1 MKALTKGIFLLSVL
15 SIWGCNGKEAAKEK
29 PLVVPPL
36 TAEVVDYNPA
46 IIGDD
51 YVFAVEGG
59 GQAAYL
65 LDKAGNK
72 LHEWKF
78 DLKLGNDAQLLP
90 SGQVLAIFKSET
102 ATIKFGG
109 GYAGVIRLI
118 NPDSSVEW
126 EYKYESPDYLSH
138 HDAEL
143 LPNGNLLFL
152 AWEKIPAAVAK
163 KAGVNADYDIY
174 PEKILEVDL
183 QTKEIVWEWHSW
195 DHIVQDIKEGVA
207 TYGDISQNPNK
218 ININYNLREDGDIMH
233 ANGLTYDQDNDL
245 LYVSVNFYNEVWV
258 IDHST
263 ATAEAATSQGGKHN
277 KGGDLIYRFG
287 NPETYNNTA
296 GKRIFDRVHFPN
308 LLGADVPGAGNIL
321 IYNNGLKAKQSEVFE
336 LKMPDKFEL
345 TPDVNNEPEI
355 VWSYTNPDLSYGR
368 ISGADRLANGNTL
381 ICEGD
386 YGYWEVTSE
395 GDIAWRYKN
404 QTTTHWRGYG
414 FDINAPAIKKLGIK
428 SE

>member
-1 MKALTKGIFLLSVL
+1 MKAVQKSIVLLLILFV
-15 SIWGCNGKEAAKEK
+15 WGCKTKEGSNEK
-29 PLVVPPL
+29 PLVVSPL
-36 TAEVVDYNPA
+36 SPEVVEYNPA
-46 IIGDD
+46 TISDD

-59 GQAAYL
+59 GQASYL
-65 LDKAGNK
+65 LDKTGKK

-126 EYKYESPDYLSH
+126 EYVYESPEYLSH

-152 AWEKIPAAVAK
+152 AWEKIPSSVAQE
-163 KAGVNADYDIY
+163 AGVNAEYDIY
-174 PEKILEVDL
+174 PEKILEVNL
-183 QTKEIVWEWHSW
+183 QTKEVVWEWHSW
-195 DHIVQDIKEGVA
+195 DHIVQDFKEDAPTFGA
-207 TYGDISQNPNK
+207 INENPNK
-218 ININYNLREDGDIMH
+218 ININYNLRKDGDLMH
-233 ANGLTYDQDNDL
+233 ANGLTYDEANDL
-245 LYVSVNFYNEVWV
+245 LFVSVNFYSEVWV

-263 ATAEAATSQGGKHN
+263 TTAEAAGDQGGKYN

-287 NPETYNNTA
+287 NPEAYNNKV

-308 LLGADVPGAGNIL
+308 LLGDGVLGEGNIL
-321 IYNNGLKAKQSEVFE
+321 IFNNGLKAKQSEVYE
-336 LKMPDKFEL
+336 LKLPSEL
-345 TPDVNNEPEI
+345 KLTADLNNEPEI
-355 VWSYTNPDLSYGR
+355 IWSFTNPELSYGR
-368 ISGADRLANGNTL
+368 ISGADRLGNGNTL

-386 YGYWEVTSE
+386 YGFWEVTSE
-395 GDIAWRYKN
+395 GQIAWKYNNK
-404 QTTTHWRGYG
+404 TTTYWRGYG
-414 FDINAPAIKKLGIK
+414 FEKDAIAIKNLKLAD
-428 SE
+428 